1 MTFVLGFPVT
11 DPIVAITATE
21 IVRLAFGQFV
31 KTTTKETAKSLT
43 GGALVKAGDLRNK
56 IIDWFKRRR
65 NQKAES
71 AIALIQQSG
80 DQRALNK
87 LSTYLDDEMEDSQ
100 DLAREM
106 RSLAQQILNLSRPKQ
121 FREMKQENREG
132 STGYQFQGETIN
144 VGGIHNIGHQGD
156 IYQNVPVS
164 ADDLL
169 TKGVQLLNQ
178 GGYQQAIS
186 VLREAVQADPSLAV
200 AHYQLAVALLQ
211 GKRPKVL
218 TRKIVEEVDESISS
232 ALALDPQ
239 NGVFHLFRALVRH
252 DYYEINRMR
261 SPAPS
266 AIEIM
271 QSMGQYPVTRNALN
285 KLLNQLPAMQN
296 NPLYSS
302 LSSSR

>member
-1 MTFVLGFPVT
+1 MT

-31 KTTTKETAKSLT
+31 KTTTRETAKSLT
-43 GGALVKAGDLRNK
+43 GNALAKAGDLRNK
-56 IIDWFKRRR
+56 IIGWFKNRR
-65 NQKAES
+65 NQKAEN

-80 DQRALNK
+80 DPRSLDK
-87 LSTYLDDEMEDSQ
+87 LSTYLDDEMEDFP
-100 DLAREM
+100 DFAREV
-106 RSLAQQILNLSRPKQ
+106 RSLARQISHLSASKQ
-121 FREMKQENREG
+121 FGEMKQENREG

-144 VGGIHNIGHQGD
+144 VGGIHNIGHQSIGHQGD

-164 ADDLL
+164 ADELL

-186 VLREAVQADPSLAV
+186 VLREAVQSDSSLAV

-218 TRKIVEEVDESISS
+218 TRKTVEAVDESISS
-232 ALALDPQ
+232 ALALDSQ

-252 DYYEINRMR
+252 DYYEVNRMR

-271 QSMGQYPVTRNALN
+271 QSIGQYSVNQSALN
-285 KLLNQLPAMQN
+285 QLLNQLSAMRN

-302 LSSSR
+302 LRSSR